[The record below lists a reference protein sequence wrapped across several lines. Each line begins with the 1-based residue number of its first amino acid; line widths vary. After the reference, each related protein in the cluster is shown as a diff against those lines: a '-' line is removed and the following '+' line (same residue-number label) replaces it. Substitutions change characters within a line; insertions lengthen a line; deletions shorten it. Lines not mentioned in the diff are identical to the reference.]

1 MTKRDLP
8 NSSPASGMSL
18 GRFAE
23 LAQAYGGDFERWPE
37 AERYSGIS
45 LAGRSEEAR
54 TLLAEAHGLDYLLSR
69 FGAPP
74 APSDALV
81 ERVTALERD
90 PTSVVEVSSPA
101 GRTPFRAMRSNALTV
116 SVVLNLFLA
125 AALGGVWI
133 GSGTAPGTAS
143 EVAYGLADVQ
153 ATLSDQDETE
163 AALGEELGTPVPVDP
178 DFVEFDSDAPD
189 DFDIASW
196 PDAEQPSIDGISSI

>member
-90 PTSVVEVSSPA
+90 PASAVEVSSPA

-153 ATLSDQDETE
+153 ATLSDQDEAE

>member
-1 MTKRDLP
+1 MNERDLP
-8 NSSPASGMSL
+8 KSSAASGMSL

-23 LAQAYGGDFERWPE
+23 LVQAYGGDFERWPE
-37 AERYSGIS
+37 ADRYSGIS

-74 APSDALV
+74 PPSDALV

-90 PTSVVEVSSPA
+90 SASAVEISSPA
-101 GRTPFRAMRSNALTV
+101 GRTLFRAMRSNALTV

-133 GSGTAPGTAS
+133 GSGSSPGTAS
-143 EVAYGLADVQ
+143 EVAYGPGDVQ
-153 ATLSDQDETE
+153 ATLPDEDE

-178 DFVEFDSDAPD
+178 NFVEFDSDASD

-196 PDAEQPSIDGISSI
+196 PDADQPPIDAISPI